1 MPAASTQVP
10 AASAKV
16 IAAGAVLLALVA
28 AILIFNPG
36 SGDNTLLE
44 TSTADDT
51 SSTSVDDL
59 APPALSV
66 AADEVQEPTESDAS
80 AGPDTPTPGPASETA
95 APPDPADPAS
105 APASASASADT
116 DAVETPA
123 PAPAVEPAAVGAST
137 EAYEAIRNRQDRFS
151 RYGTVPSDQ
160 LDLGALTE
168 PAPRADNGPSPEGQF
183 RVACEYSHF
192 GSDDPIIFPGQPGAS
207 HLHMFF
213 GNTLTNAFTT
223 DDELLNRGGGTCSGF
238 ELNRSAYWTPALLD
252 GNGNTIVPDAIILY
266 YKTKFPGEV
275 SPMPQGLQM
284 LAGNFDSESFTAS
297 DRLHWSCGGS
307 GAAYNKTNRI
317 PDCGGDYVNA
327 TIQFP
332 SCWDG
337 VNLGASDFVSH
348 LDFGSD
354 HEPCPTSHPVR
365 LPRISILLYYPGVG
379 SVDGWHLSSDN
390 TGGYN
395 GPPGG
400 TLHADWWGAWHD
412 PAMELW
418 IDGCMRASRNCSFGQ
433 TGTSVQLAGVS
444 DRDVYEGENFLPL
457 P

>member
-1 MPAASTQVP
+1 MPAASAKVP

-16 IAAGAVLLALVA
+16 IAAGAALLAMVA
-28 AILIFNPG
+28 AVLILNPG
-36 SGDNTLLE
+36 AGDNTLLE
-44 TSTADDT
+44 TSTSDT
-51 SSTSVDDL
+51 TDEPTGENL
-59 APPALSV
+59 APPALSI
-66 AADEVQEPTESDAS
+66 APDEDGGGVESDSS
-80 AGPDTPTPGPASETA
+80 ATVPPEGTSEEGAKPAPGDDTEPLDNAEAAPATSPSPATAEAPANTPGGSTA
-95 APPDPADPAS
+95 A
-105 APASASASADT
+105 
-116 DAVETPA
+116 
-123 PAPAVEPAAVGAST
+123 
-137 EAYEAIRNRQDRFS
+137 YEGIRNRQDRFS
-151 RYGTVPSDQ
+151 RHSNTPSVR
-160 LDLGALTE
+160 LDMGALTE
-168 PAPRADNGPSPEGQF
+168 PAPRPDNGASPEGQF

-213 GNTLTNAFTT
+213 GNTLVNANTT
-223 DDELLNRGGGTCSGF
+223 EEQLLNTGGGTCSGF

-284 LAGNFDSESFTAS
+284 LAGNFDRESFETS

-337 VNLGASDFVSH
+337 VNLGSSDFVSH

-354 HEPCPTSHPVR
+354 HEPCPSSHPVR

-379 SVDGWHLSSDN
+379 SVDGWHLASDN
-390 TGGYN
+390 TN
-395 GPPGG
+395 GFNSPPGG
-400 TLHADWWGAWHD
+400 TLHADWWGAWND
-412 PAMELW
+412 DAMNLW
-418 IDGCMRASRNCSFGQ
+418 INGCMRASRNCSFGQ
-433 TGTSVQLAGVS
+433 TGTNIQLAGVS

>member
-1 MPAASTQVP
+1 MH

-16 IAAGAVLLALVA
+16 VVAGAFLMALVA
-28 AILIFNPG
+28 AILVFNPG

-44 TSTADDT
+44 TSSETT
-51 SSTSVDDL
+51 STEPAGDEST
-59 APPALSV
+59 PALSV
-66 AADEVQEPTESDAS
+66 TTEADGSPSTAADDNKP
-80 AGPDTPTPGPASETA
+80 A
-95 APPDPADPAS
+95 APLDRSSQGSDGETLEEQDPAS
-105 APASASASADT
+105 APQ
-116 DAVETPA
+116 PA
-123 PAPAVEPAAVGAST
+123 PTDQAGVSQGST
-137 EAYEAIRNRQDRFS
+137 ADFDSIRNRQDRFS
-151 RYGTVPSDQ
+151 RHDSVPSDQ
-160 LDLGALTE
+160 LEMAALTE
-168 PAPRADNGPSPEGQF
+168 SAPRADNGSSPEGQF

-192 GSDDPIIFPGQPGAS
+192 GADDPIIFPGEPGAS

-213 GNTLTNAFTT
+213 GNTLTNATT
-223 DDELLNRGGGTCSGF
+223 TEDGLLNTGGGTCSGF

-252 GNGNTIVPDAIILY
+252 GKGNTIVPDAIILY
-266 YKTKFPGEV
+266 YKTKFPGQV

-284 LAGNFDSESFTAS
+284 LAGNFDGESFDTS

-317 PDCGGDYVNA
+317 PDCGNDYVNA

-337 VNLGASDFVSH
+337 QNLGSSDFVSH

-354 HEPCPTSHPVR
+354 HEPCPASHPVR

-379 SVDGWHLSSDN
+379 SVDGWHLASDD
-390 TGGYN
+390 TGGFN

-400 TLHADWWGAWHD
+400 TLHADWWGAWND
-412 PAMELW
+412 EAMELW
-418 IDGCMRASRNCSFGQ
+418 INGCMRASRNCSFGQ
-433 TGTSVQLAGVS
+433 TGTAIQLAGVS